1 MKVQLKQKIS
11 VKESIVAEE
20 NRNIPLYDA
29 YIKEYQEWEKVKKE
43 KEEAVNKINEELL
56 YISDGI
62 MIDLQPLYE
71 KRQNITASIFNEKKK
86 VIELYNKFKKPVDEF
101 LRDKADLLSEYSISI
116 RSGLVINEMFQEEV
130 FSYINKQKKNAF
142 RDDNYQL
149 TKTVDALAEMDTQ

>member
-1 MKVQLKQKIS
+1 
-11 VKESIVAEE
+11 
-20 NRNIPLYDA
+20 
-29 YIKEYQEWEKVKKE
+29 
-43 KEEAVNKINEELL
+43 
-56 YISDGI
+56 

-149 TKTVDALAEMDTQ
+149 TKTVDALAEMDDIEQYIAIPNKIIKKMKDYDNENIVSSQLKDNKWLEFYNYLFGL